1 MFELPLLTCVVHR
14 ENYAESRLVWQTRSV
29 LQLSEEKRDDFPAV
43 PSVPVY
49 LLFTS
54 LPAAIQSTC
63 SYAVAANQP

>member
-1 MFELPLLTCVVHR
+1 MVHR
-14 ENYAESRLVWQTRSV
+14 EYQAESRLVWQPRIV

-43 PSVPVY
+43 PSDPVY
-49 LLFTS
+49 LLLTS